1 MRRSAHRLGGEGPG
15 PEEASALALVI
26 LGLLAAPLPAAAQY
40 GRDRVAS
47 RVVELAARDAPG
59 STLLG
64 EVETGRLAQG
74 QGSVRSY
81 ALVTGTC
88 YWFVAA
94 GDGNVHDIDLD
105 VRFRGVEVARD
116 QSSTGEAVV
125 PGERPYCPG
134 EAQRV
139 QVRVTA
145 FRGGG
150 VYAVGVYSGQPPA
163 AEGEVD
169 MHALLDRAA
178 SRYAAGMG
186 QAGEPRVAP
195 MTTGEDLEQEVSLEG
210 GRCYRF
216 LAVGGPG
223 VEDLE
228 LHVYQG
234 SSEIARDAAMASEAV
249 ASYCA
254 TAATPVR
261 VRLRMHAGR
270 GQIAFAPYSGGRQ
283 HEAAAAVAPRR
294 PRAPAVPVG
303 GEEDDFLARQIR
315 SRHGRVGEGRTPV
328 SPVFR
333 ATLRT
338 SQDRTFPV
346 RLEAGRCYTVVAVG
360 APSVRDLDL
369 YLLDPSGLE
378 VESDTGPDSH
388 AVVQTDPCPRWDGT
402 YTVRLRAVAGY
413 GDVAAQVFGN

>member
-1 MRRSAHRLGGEGPG
+1 MTRRGRRSGDASPRHGALPLSLALLGL
-15 PEEASALALVI
+15 ALA
-26 LGLLAAPLPAAAQY
+26 PRPASAQY
-40 GRDRVAS
+40 GRDSVAS
-47 RVVELAARDAPG
+47 RVVEIAQRDAPG
-59 STLLG
+59 ATLVG
-64 EVETGRLAQG
+64 QVETGRLSQG
-74 QGSVRSY
+74 QGAVRSY
-81 ALVTGTC
+81 ALVTGSC

-94 GDGNVHDIDLD
+94 GDGNVHDVDLD
-105 VRFRGVEVARD
+105 VRFRGVVLARD

-125 PGERPYCPG
+125 PGERPYCPA

-150 VYAVGVYSGQPPA
+150 VYAVGVYSGAPPPEEA
-163 AEGEVD
+163 EVD

-195 MTTGEDLEQEVSLEG
+195 MTTGEDLEQEVRLGG

-216 LAVGGPG
+216 VAVGGPG

-234 SSEIARDAAMASEAV
+234 SSEVARDAAMASEAV

-254 TAATPVR
+254 TADTPVR

-270 GQIAFAPYSGGRQ
+270 GQVAVAPYSGGRQ
-283 HEAAAAVAPRR
+283 HGTTEAGPRR
-294 PRAPAVPVG
+294 PSGPAVPVG
-303 GEEDDFLARQIR
+303 GPEDDFLARQIR
-315 SRHGRVGEGRTPV
+315 THHGRVGEGRAPAGPV
-328 SPVFR
+328 HR
-333 ATLRT
+333 ASLRT

-346 RLEAGRCYTVVAVG
+346 RLEAGRCYTIVAVG

-369 YLLDPSGLE
+369 YLLDPAGLE
-378 VESDTGPDSH
+378 VEADTGPANH

-402 YTVRLRAVAGY
+402 YTVRLRVFAGY
-413 GDVAAQVFGN
+413 GDVAVQAFGN